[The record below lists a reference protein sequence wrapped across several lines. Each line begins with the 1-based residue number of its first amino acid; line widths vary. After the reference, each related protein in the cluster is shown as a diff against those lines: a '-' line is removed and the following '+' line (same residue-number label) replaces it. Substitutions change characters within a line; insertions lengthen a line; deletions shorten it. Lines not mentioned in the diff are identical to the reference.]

1 MPARATRLVIDVDTG
16 IDDAFAL
23 LYACASPRARL
34 VGVSTVVGN
43 VDLASATRNTSAVLA
58 LARRARCRFGRAARR
73 RCCGRKMTQGCSTGR
88 AAWVT
93 PNCPSRGETG
103 ANACD

>member
-58 LARRARCRFGRAARR
+58 LARRAEVRMA
-73 RCCGRKMTQGCSTGR
+73 
-88 AAWVT
+88 
-93 PNCPSRGETG
+93 
-103 ANACD
+103 DL